1 MLLPE
6 EKKEVIKEFGRH
18 ENDVGSPEVQIAL
31 LTKRI
36 KILEEHLKNH
46 KHDYSAKRRLFILI
60 ARRRKLL
67 EYLSRTNPERY
78 QFVISKLGLRK

>member
-6 EKKEVIKEFGRH
+6 EKKEIIKDFGRH

-36 KILEEHLKNH
+36 KILEEHLKSH
-46 KHDYSAKRRLFILI
+46 KHDFSSKRRLLILI
-60 ARRRKLL
+60 AKRKRLL
-67 EYLSRTNPERY
+67 DYLSQTNPERY
-78 QFVISKLGLRK
+78 QFVITKLGLRK